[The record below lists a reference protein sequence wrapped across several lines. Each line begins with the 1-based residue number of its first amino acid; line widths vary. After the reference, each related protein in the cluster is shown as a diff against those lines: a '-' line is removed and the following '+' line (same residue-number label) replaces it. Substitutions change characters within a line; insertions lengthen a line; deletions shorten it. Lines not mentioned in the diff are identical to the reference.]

1 MEQPTTYIPMDRR
14 QALAQGVELP
24 ERTQGAALFA
34 DISGFTPLTEALAQ
48 ELGARRGAEEL
59 TGHLNRVYDAL
70 ITELHRF
77 GGSVISFA
85 GDAIT
90 CWLDGD
96 DGLRGVACALAM
108 QQAMAQFAQV
118 LIPSGKM
125 VSLAVKTAVAIGSV
139 RRFVVGDPE
148 IQLLDVLAGQTLE
161 WLTAAEHLARK
172 GDVVLTP
179 KTAVDL
185 QPHLV
190 ISEWRTDPESGEQF
204 AVVKE
209 LLTAVSTQSWPP
221 LTHPLTNTQIQPWL
235 LPTVHDQLQ
244 HGRGEFL
251 AELRPAVA
259 LFMKF
264 TGIDYDHDPAAAVKL
279 DWYIQAVQRVIQQYD
294 GALLQLTIGDKG
306 SYLYAAFGAPIAHED
321 NAARAVTA
329 AWDIIHTAA
338 MPAIQLVQIGI
349 AAGRMRTGAYGGSA
363 RRTYG
368 VLGDSVNLSARLME
382 RAAPGQILTTA
393 DIQQAVDGFEWE
405 SLPPIEVKGKS
416 GPQAVTAVV
425 RPRPRSMMRLLEPGY
440 ALPMVGREAELSLIA
455 ERIERVLAGQGQIIG
470 ITAHPGMGKSRLVA
484 EVIRLAHER
493 GLTGYG
499 GECHAYASKSS
510 YHVWHTIWRGFFNVV
525 GDPPLD
531 ELVAQLEAE
540 LTQIDPALLP
550 RLPLLGMALNRAIPD
565 NDLTRSFDAKLR
577 KASLESLLISCV
589 RARAAARSE
598 ATSGSPLLIVLEDS
612 HWIDPLSHDL
622 LEILGRAIADMPMLM
637 VLAYRIV
644 EVGGDLPPRV
654 ISLPHFTEVMLTE
667 FTPTEAHHLM
677 QLKVAQL
684 FGADTAVSPTFIER
698 ITAKADGNP
707 FYIEEL
713 LNYLQDRH
721 IDPESADALATLE
734 LPDSLHSLILSRI
747 DQLTEGQKNTLKI
760 ASVIGRLFRV
770 ALLWGAYPELGD
782 AAHVQSDLET
792 LRRMELTALDT
803 PEPELT
809 YIFKHVVTQEATY
822 ESLPYATRARLHT
835 QIGEYIEHAYVEM
848 LAAYVPILAHHFS
861 HGENESKKQ
870 RYLLLAAADAQA
882 KYAHEAA
889 ISYYE
894 RAMPLL
900 PEVEKA
906 PVMLKLGEALQTVGR
921 WPEAETMLENAL
933 ALARQ
938 LGDLHGRAAAQTALA
953 EHMRKQG
960 RYDDAATR
968 LLRARLNYEELGDEA
983 GIGQV
988 LQFSGILAAQR
999 GDYQTARVLWG
1010 ESLEIRRRL
1019 NDKSSIASLLNN
1031 LGIVARYQGEYA
1043 TTQRLYEESLAIR
1056 QEIGDKF
1063 AIANSLNNLGFLALN
1078 LGDLDMARQR
1088 LEEAVTLQR
1097 EVGDRWALANSL
1109 NNLAS
1114 VARDQRDFQRAR
1126 ELYRE
1131 SLRINREL
1139 GDRSALAYLLEDICC
1154 LAAAENDPESAFRLY
1169 GAAAALREEIGA
1181 PLPPS
1186 YQQKMDELLAPV
1198 RARLPEE
1205 QEQEWLAAGRQ
1216 LSLDEAI
1223 VYALQL

>member
-1 MEQPTTYIPMDRR
+1 MENPTAYIPMDRR
-14 QALAQGVELP
+14 QALVAGVDLP
-24 ERTQGAALFA
+24 EVTSGTALFA

-48 ELGARRGAEEL
+48 ELGPRRGAEEL
-59 TGHLNRVYDAL
+59 TGYLNRVYDAL
-70 ITELHRF
+70 ITELHHF

-108 QQAMAQFAQV
+108 QQAMTQFAAV
-118 LIPSGKM
+118 LIPSGKT
-125 VSLAVKTAVAIGSV
+125 VTLAVKTAVAIGTV
-139 RRFVVGDPE
+139 RRFVVGDPQ
-148 IQLLDVLAGQTLE
+148 IQLLDVLAGETLE
-161 WLTAAEHLARK
+161 WLTAAEHLAGK

-179 KTAVDL
+179 QTAVAL
-185 QPHLV
+185 QPHLI
-190 ISEWRTDPESGEQF
+190 ISEWRTAMAKDGAQF
-204 AVVKE
+204 AVVRE
-209 LLTAVSTQSWPP
+209 LLTAVPTQPWPP
-221 LTHPLTNTQIQPWL
+221 LPHPLRDEQIQPWL
-235 LPTVHDQLQ
+235 LPSIVEQLQ

-264 TGIDYDHDPAAAVKL
+264 TGIDYDHDPSATVKL
-279 DWYIQAVQRVIQQYD
+279 DWYMQAVQRIIQQYD

-321 NAARAVTA
+321 DAARAVTA

-338 MPAIQLVQIGI
+338 MPAIESVQIGI
-349 AAGRMRTGAYGGSA
+349 ASGRMRTGAYGGSA

-382 RAAPGQILTTA
+382 QAAPGQILTTVE
-393 DIQQAVDGFEWE
+393 IQQAVDGFEWE
-405 SLPPIEVKGKS
+405 ALPAIEVKGKS
-416 GPQAVTAVV
+416 GKLAVTAVA

-440 ALPMVGREAELSLIA
+440 ALPMVGREAELALIT
-455 ERIERVLAGQGQIIG
+455 ERLERVLAGQGQIIG

-484 EVIRLAHER
+484 EVIRLANER

-499 GECHAYASKSS
+499 GECHSYASKSS
-510 YHVWHTIWRGFFNVV
+510 YHVWHTVWRGFFNVL
-525 GDPPLD
+525 GDPPLE
-531 ELVAQLEAE
+531 ELLAQLEAE
-540 LTQIDPALLP
+540 LAQIDPALLP

-565 NDLTRSFDAKLR
+565 NELTRSFDAKLR
-577 KASLESLLISCV
+577 KASLESLLVSCV
-589 RARAAARSE
+589 RARAATR
-598 ATSGSPLLIVLEDS
+598 PLLFVLEDS

-622 LEILGRAIADMPMLM
+622 LEILGRAMADMPVLL
-637 VLAYRIV
+637 VLAYRVV
-644 EVGGDLPPRV
+644 EAGGDIPPRV
-654 ISLPHFTEVMLTE
+654 NRLPYYSEVMLTE
-667 FTPTEAHHLM
+667 FTPQEARHLM

-684 FGADTAVSPTFIER
+684 FGADTAVSPTFVER
-698 ITAKADGNP
+698 ITTKADGNP

-721 IDPESADALATLE
+721 IDPQSANALDTLD

-747 DQLTEGQKNTLKI
+747 DQLTEGQKNAIKI

-770 ALLWGAYPELGD
+770 TLLWGAYPELGD
-782 AAHVQSDLET
+782 VAHVQADLEA
-792 LRRMELTALDT
+792 LRQMELTVLDT
-803 PEPELT
+803 PEPELA

-822 ESLPYATRARLHT
+822 ESLPFGTRARLHT
-835 QIGEYIEHAYVEM
+835 QIGTYIEQAYVDM
-848 LAAYVPILAHHFS
+848 LAAYVPILAHHYA
-861 HGENESKKQ
+861 HGQDEAKK
-870 RYLLLAAADAQA
+870 RHYLLLAAADAQA

-889 ISYYE
+889 ITYYE
-894 RAMPLL
+894 RVLPLL
-900 PEVEKA
+900 PETEQA
-906 PVMLKLGEALQTVGR
+906 PVLLKLGEALQTVGR

-938 LGDLHGRAAAQTALA
+938 WGDLHGRAAAQTALA
-953 EHMRKQG
+953 EHLRKQG
-960 RYDDAATR
+960 RYDEAAAR

-983 GIGQV
+983 GTAQV

-1010 ESLEIRRRL
+1010 ESLDIRRRL
-1019 NDKSSIASLLNN
+1019 GDKSSIASLLNN

-1056 QEIGDKF
+1056 QEIGDKS

-1088 LEEAVTLQR
+1088 LEEAVMLQR

-1114 VARDQRDFQRAR
+1114 VARDQRDYQRAR
-1126 ELYRE
+1126 ELYHE

-1139 GDRSALAYLLEDICC
+1139 GDKGALAYLLEDICC
-1154 LAAAENDPESAFRLY
+1154 LAAAENNPESAFRLY

-1198 RARLPEE
+1198 RAQLPEE
-1205 QEQEWLAAGRQ
+1205 QEQTWLAAGRQ

-1223 VYALQL
+1223 GYALQL

>member
-1 MEQPTTYIPMDRR
+1 MDRR
-14 QALAQGVELP
+14 QALAQGRELA
-24 ERTQGAALFA
+24 ERTSGTAVFA
-34 DISGFTPLTEALAQ
+34 DISGFTQLTEALAQ
-48 ELGARRGAEEL
+48 ELGPRRGAEEL
-59 TGHLNRVYDAL
+59 TGYLNRVYDAL
-70 ITELHRF
+70 IVELHRF

-108 QQAMAQFAQV
+108 QQAMAQFAAI
-118 LIPSGKM
+118 LIPSGST

-139 RRFVVGDPE
+139 RRFVVGDPD
-148 IQLLDVLAGQTLE
+148 IQLLDVMAGEMLE
-161 WLTAAEHLARK
+161 GLTAAEHLAGK

-179 KTAVDL
+179 QTAVAL
-185 QPHLV
+185 QPHLH
-190 ISEWRTDPESGEQF
+190 INEWRTAGNGEQF

-209 LLTAVSTQSWPP
+209 LLTAVPPQPWPVLTYP
-221 LTHPLTNTQIQPWL
+221 LTDTQIQPWL
-235 LPTVHDQLQ
+235 LPTVYDQLQ
-244 HGRGEFL
+244 HGQGEFL

-264 TGIDYDHDPAAAVKL
+264 TGIDYDRDPAAAVRL
-279 DWYIQAVQRVIQQYD
+279 DWYIQAVQRIIQQYD

-306 SYLYAAFGAPIAHED
+306 SYLYAAFGAPIAHQD
-321 NAARAVTA
+321 DPARAVSA
-329 AWDIIHTAA
+329 AWDIVHSTA
-338 MPAIQLVQIGI
+338 MPTIQSVQIGI
-349 AAGRMRTGAYGGSA
+349 ASGRMRTGAYGGSA

-368 VLGDSVNLSARLME
+368 VLGDSVNVSARLME
-382 RAAPGQILTTA
+382 RATPGQILATA
-393 DIQQAVDGFEWE
+393 EIQQAVEGFEWE
-405 SLPPIEVKGKS
+405 ALPAIEVKGKS
-416 GPQAVTAVV
+416 GKMAVTAVT

-440 ALPMVGREAELSLIA
+440 ALPMVGREAEMSLIA
-455 ERIERVLAGQGQIIG
+455 ERIERVQAGQGQIIG

-484 EVIRLAHER
+484 EVIRLATER
-493 GLTGYG
+493 GLAGYG

-510 YHVWHTIWRGFFNVV
+510 YHVWHTIWRGFFNIM
-525 GDPPLD
+525 GDPPLEEVITRLEN
-531 ELVAQLEAE
+531 ELAQM
-540 LTQIDPALLP
+540 DPALLP
-550 RLPLLGMALNRAIPD
+550 RLPLLGMALNYSIPD

-577 KASLESLLISCV
+577 KASLESLLIACV
-589 RARAAARSE
+589 RARAAVR
-598 ATSGSPLLIVLEDS
+598 PLLLVLEDS

-622 LEILGRAIADMPMLM
+622 LEIFGRAMADMPVLL

-654 ISLPHFTEVMLTE
+654 ISLPYFTEVMLTE
-667 FTPTEAHHLM
+667 FTPQEAHNLM
-677 QLKVAQL
+677 QLKMAQL
-684 FGADTAVSPTFIER
+684 FGADTAVSPVFIER
-698 ITAKADGNP
+698 ITTKADGNP

-721 IDPESADALATLE
+721 IDPQSADALAALE

-747 DQLTEGQKNTLKI
+747 DQLTEGQKNTIKI

-782 AAHVQSDLET
+782 AAHVRTDLEA
-792 LRRMELTALDT
+792 LRQMELTALDT

-809 YIFKHVVTQEATY
+809 YVFKHVVTQEATY

-835 QIGEYIEHAYVEM
+835 QIGEYIERSYVEM
-848 LAAYVPILAHHFS
+848 LAAYVPILAHHFAY
-861 HGENESKKQ
+861 GENESKKR

-889 ISYYE
+889 IAYYE
-894 RAMPLL
+894 RVMPLV
-900 PEVEKA
+900 PEVEKVPA
-906 PVMLKLGEALQTVGR
+906 MLKMGEALQTVGR
-921 WPEAETMLENAL
+921 WPEAETTLENAL
-933 ALARQ
+933 VLARQ
-938 LGDLHGRAAAQTALA
+938 LGDVHGRAAAQTALA
-953 EHMRKQG
+953 EHLRKQG
-960 RYDDAATR
+960 RYDEAAER
-968 LLRARLNYEELGDEA
+968 LQHARLNFEELGDEA

-999 GDYQTARVLWG
+999 GDYQTARTLWG
-1010 ESLEIRRRL
+1010 ESLDIRRRL
-1019 NDKSSIASLLNN
+1019 GDKSSIGSLLNN

-1056 QEIGDKF
+1056 QEIGDKS

-1088 LEEAVTLQR
+1088 LEEAVMLQR

-1114 VARDQRDFQRAR
+1114 VARDQRDYQRAR

-1139 GDRSALAYLLEDICC
+1139 GDKGALAYLLEDICC

-1169 GAAAALREEIGA
+1169 GAAAALRQEIGA

-1198 RARLPEE
+1198 RAQLPEE
-1205 QEQEWLAAGRQ
+1205 KEETWMAAGRQ

>member
-1 MEQPTTYIPMDRR
+1 MEHPTTYIPMDRR
-14 QALAQGVELP
+14 QALAQGRELP

-34 DISGFTPLTEALAQ
+34 DVSGFTQLTEALAQ
-48 ELGARRGAEEL
+48 ELGPRRGAEEL
-59 TGHLNRVYDAL
+59 TGHLNQVYDAL

-90 CWLDGD
+90 CWLNGD

-108 QQAMAQFAQV
+108 QQAMTEFAAI
-118 LIPSGKM
+118 LIPSGKT
-125 VSLAVKTAVAIGSV
+125 VSLAVKTAVAMGTV
-139 RRFVVGDPE
+139 RRFVVGDPA
-148 IQLLDVLAGQTLE
+148 IQLLDVLAGETLE
-161 WLTAAEHLARK
+161 WLAAAEHLAGK

-179 KTAVDL
+179 QTAVAL
-185 QPHLV
+185 QPYLIV
-190 ISEWRTDPESGEQF
+190 SEWRTAPKSGAQF
-204 AVVKE
+204 AVVRE
-209 LLTAVSTQSWPP
+209 LLTAVPPQPWPSLP
-221 LTHPLTNTQIQPWL
+221 YSLTDQQVQPWL
-235 LPTVHDQLQ
+235 LPTVADQLQ

-279 DWYIQAVQRVIQQYD
+279 DWYIQAVQRIIQQYD

-306 SYLYAAFGAPIAHED
+306 SYLYAAFGAPIAHQD
-321 NAARAVTA
+321 DAARAVA
-329 AWDIIHTAA
+329 VAWDIIHTAA
-338 MPAIQLVQIGI
+338 MPAISSVQIGI
-349 AAGRMRTGAYGGSA
+349 ASGRMWTGAYGGSA

-368 VLGDSVNLSARLME
+368 VLGDGVNLSARLME
-382 RAAPGQILTTA
+382 RAAPDQILATME
-393 DIQQAVDGFEWE
+393 IQQAVEGFEWE
-405 SLPPIEVKGKS
+405 VLPAIEVKGKS
-416 GPQAVTAVV
+416 GKMVVTAVT

-440 ALPMVGREAELSLIA
+440 ALPMVGRETELSLIA
-455 ERIERVLAGQGQIIG
+455 GRIEQVLAGQGQIIG

-484 EVIRLAHER
+484 EVIRLANER
-493 GLTGYG
+493 GLAGFG
-499 GECHAYASKSS
+499 GECHSYASKSS
-510 YHVWHTIWRGFFNVV
+510 YHVWHTIWRGFFNVL
-525 GDPPLD
+525 GDPPL
-531 ELVAQLEAE
+531 EEVIARLEAE

-577 KASLESLLISCV
+577 KASLESLLVSCV
-589 RARAAARSE
+589 RARAAAR
-598 ATSGSPLLIVLEDS
+598 PLFFVLEDS

-622 LEILGRAIADMPMLM
+622 LEILGRAMADMPVLL
-637 VLAYRIV
+637 VLAYRVV
-644 EVGGDLPPRV
+644 EVGGDIPPRV
-654 ISLPHFTEVMLTE
+654 IKLPYYTEMLLTE
-667 FTPTEAHHLM
+667 FTPAEARHLM

-684 FGADTAVSPTFIER
+684 FGADTAVSPAFVER

-721 IDPESADALATLE
+721 IDPQSANALDTLD

-747 DQLTEGQKNTLKI
+747 DQLTEGQKNTIKV

-782 AAHVQSDLET
+782 ASHVQADLEA
-792 LRRMELTALDT
+792 LRQMELTALDT

-835 QIGEYIEHAYVEM
+835 QIGEYIERMYGEM

-861 HGENESKKQ
+861 HGQDDARKR

-889 ISYYE
+889 IAYYE

-900 PEVEKA
+900 GDAEKPA
-906 PVMLKLGEALQTVGR
+906 MMLKLGEALQTVGR
-921 WPEAETMLENAL
+921 WPEAEAILEKVL
-933 ALARQ
+933 ILARQ

-953 EHMRKQG
+953 EHLRKQG
-960 RYDDAATR
+960 RYDEAAAR
-968 LLRARLNYEELGDEA
+968 LRRARLNYEELGDEA

-999 GDYQTARVLWG
+999 GDYQTARALWG
-1010 ESLEIRRRL
+1010 ESLDIRRRL
-1019 NDKSSIASLLNN
+1019 SDKSSIGSLLNN

-1056 QEIGDKF
+1056 QEIGDKS

-1114 VARDQRDFQRAR
+1114 VARDQRDYQRAR

-1139 GDRSALAYLLEDICC
+1139 GDKGALAYLLEDICC

-1169 GAAAALREEIGA
+1169 GAAAALRETIGA

-1198 RARLPEE
+1198 RAQLPEE
-1205 QEQEWLAAGRQ
+1205 KEETWMAAGRQ